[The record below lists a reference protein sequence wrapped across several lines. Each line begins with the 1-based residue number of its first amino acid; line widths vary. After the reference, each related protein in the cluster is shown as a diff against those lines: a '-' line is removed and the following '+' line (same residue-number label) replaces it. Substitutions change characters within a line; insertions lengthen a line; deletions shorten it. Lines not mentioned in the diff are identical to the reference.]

1 MSASYVNIVM
11 FIITTIV
18 YYLKIKPQLTLEIVN
33 NQEEYKK
40 YTSSGYVSLA
50 IFVLLVV
57 VSQFLLNVSSITS
70 KCGGSISENI
80 GPAGL
85 LTFFPWLF
93 IFGVLIMILT
103 LYPGFKSAFSD
114 VIGYFYVSSSANK
127 IITELLIDKD
137 IQDKLN
143 SDNTVTP
150 AQKNAMQDAAQAII
164 KICGNSAI
172 LINQIVP
179 VNFDKYWDIL
189 KPLMKE
195 KYQNTSSP
203 ESLDIKSKLFELVV
217 TRDNVGEAMW
227 FLYTGL
233 LVTSL
238 VQLNISNRGCVSSP
252 ATMEK
257 NYQNFL
263 NEQQQAQQQREQST
277 SQVYTIT

>member
-11 FIITTIV
+11 FVITIIL
-18 YYLKIKPQLTLEIVN
+18 YYFKIKPELTLDIIN
-33 NQEEYKK
+33 NQENFKK

-50 IFVLLVV
+50 IFVLLVIF
-57 VSQFLLNVSSITS
+57 SQFLLNVSSITND
-70 KCGGSISENI
+70 CGGSISENI

-85 LTFFPWLF
+85 LTFFPWLL
-93 IFGVLIMILT
+93 IFGVVIMILT

-127 IITELLIDKD
+127 ILAELLIDKD

-143 SDNTVTP
+143 SDNAASP
-150 AQKNAMQDAAQAII
+150 AQKNAMQDAAEAII
-164 KICGNSAI
+164 KICGNSSI

-179 VNFDKYWDIL
+179 VNFDKYWNVL
-189 KPLMKE
+189 KPLMKD
-195 KYQNTSSP
+195 KYQNMSSP
-203 ESLDIKSKLFELVV
+203 ETIDIKNKLFELVV
-217 TRDNVGEAMW
+217 SRDNVGEAMW

-252 ATMEK
+252 AAMEK
-257 NYQNFL
+257 KYQDFL
-263 NEQQQAQQQREQST
+263 NEEEQAKQQREQST
-277 SQVYTIT
+277 NQVYTIT